1 MPRVRRN
8 GTSLRI
14 RRHLKGDDEGAR
26 EPPRS
31 DEPEVVQLDEAQ
43 LGQLSAVFAAPRW
56 LRDLG
61 LASWLLAGVI
71 LLLVGLIWLVGA
83 TSEITQ
89 PVIAAFVVACVA
101 LPLVRRLARTR
112 IGRAGAAGISLLLLL
127 ALGVLV
133 GVLVI
138 GGVVSQVDDISANAS
153 TAVDKAQGWLEDVG
167 VSSSGAESAGSTA
180 KEDVPQ
186 VISALINGLVTGVGS
201 LTSLALA
208 FSFFLLSLFFLLKDG
223 PSLRA
228 WVEGHA
234 GVPQPVARTITGS
247 VITSFQRYFAGVTIV
262 AAFNG
267 AVVGLGALV
276 LGVPLAGTIAVV
288 TFVCAY
294 IPYVGAFFA
303 GAFAVVIALG
313 SEGTT
318 TAAIMLVIV
327 ILANGALQQIV
338 QPIAYGA
345 TLGLNPLV
353 VLIVTISAGSL
364 FGMIGL
370 VLAAPLTSAA
380 VHIGSHLAAA
390 KAAALRERGDDPP
403 GPEVGEPDPVPG

>member
-1 MPRVRRN
+1 
-8 GTSLRI
+8 LRI
-14 RRHLKGDDEGAR
+14 RKLKDRHEAGSKR
-26 EPPRS
+26 EAHDS
-31 DEPEVVQLDEAQ
+31 DEPAIVQLDEEQ

-61 LASWLLAGVI
+61 FAAWLLVGAI

-83 TSEITQ
+83 TSEISL
-89 PVIAAFVVACVA
+89 PLIAAFVVACVT
-101 LPLVRRLARTR
+101 LPLVRRLARHR
-112 IGRAGAAGISLLLLL
+112 IGRGGAAGIALLLLL
-127 ALGVLV
+127 AIGILV
-133 GVLVI
+133 GLLVI
-138 GGVVSQVDDISANAS
+138 GGITSQADEISADGSSA
-153 TAVDKAQGWLEDVG
+153 ADKIQGWLEDAG
-167 VSSSGAESAGSTA
+167 VDSSGAESANDTTQEGVSQAISTL
-180 KEDVPQ
+180 V
-186 VISALINGLVTGVGS
+186 NGLVTGIGT
-201 LTSLALA
+201 LTSLALGL
-208 FSFFLLSLFFLLKDG
+208 SFFLLSLFFLLKDG
-223 PSLRA
+223 PSLRT
-228 WVEGHA
+228 WVEDHA
-234 GVPQPVARTITGS
+234 GIPKPVARTITGD

-267 AVVGLGALV
+267 IVVGIAALL

-294 IPYVGAFFA
+294 IPYIGAFFA

-318 TAAIMLVIV
+318 TAVIMLIVV

-364 FGMIGL
+364 FGMVGL
-370 VLAAPLTSAA
+370 VLAAPLTSAG
-380 VHIGSHLAAA
+380 VHISHDLARAR
-390 KAAALRERGDDPP
+390 AAALAAESAEE
-403 GPEVGEPDPVPG
+403 PETATGEPEPAPG

>member
-1 MPRVRRN
+1 V
-8 GTSLRI
+8 
-14 RRHLKGDDEGAR
+14 
-26 EPPRS
+26 
-31 DEPEVVQLDEAQ
+31 
-43 LGQLSAVFAAPRW
+43 
-56 LRDLG
+56 
-61 LASWLLAGVI
+61 
-71 LLLVGLIWLVGA
+71 VGA

-89 PVIAAFVVACVA
+89 PVIAAFVVACVT
-101 LPLVRRLARTR
+101 LPLVRKLARHR
-112 IGRAGAAGISLLLLL
+112 VGRAGAAGISLLLLL
-127 ALGVLV
+127 AIGILV

-138 GGVVSQVDDISANAS
+138 GGIISQADDISTNAS
-153 TAVDKAQGWLEDVG
+153 SAADKVQGWLEDAG
-167 VSSSGAESAGSTA
+167 VDSSGAESANSTTQEGVSQA
-180 KEDVPQ
+180 
-186 VISALINGLVTGVGS
+186 ISTLVNGLVTGIGD
-201 LTSLALA
+201 LTSLALGV
-208 FSFFLLSLFFLLKDG
+208 SFFLLSLFFLLKDG

-228 WVEGHA
+228 WVEDHA
-234 GVPQPVARTITGS
+234 GIPRPVARTITGD

-267 AVVGLGALV
+267 VVVGVAALL

-294 IPYVGAFFA
+294 IPYIGAFFA

-318 TAAIMLVIV
+318 DAIIMLVVV

-380 VHIGSHLAAA
+380 VHISADLARARGAALAAEDESA
-390 KAAALRERGDDPP
+390 TATAAEPEPAP
-403 GPEVGEPDPVPG
+403 G

>member
-1 MPRVRRN
+1 MRVRRPKHRED
-8 GTSLRI
+8 G
-14 RRHLKGDDEGAR
+14 GDSVET
-26 EPPRS
+26 
-31 DEPEVVQLDEAQ
+31 EVVELDEEQ

-61 LASWLLAGVI
+61 FAAWLLVGAI
-71 LLLVGLIWLVGA
+71 LLLLGLVWLVGA

-89 PVIAAFVVACVA
+89 PLIAAFVVACVS
-101 LPLVRRLARTR
+101 LPLVRRLARHR
-112 IGRAGAAGISLLLLL
+112 VGRGGAAGICLLLLL
-127 ALGVLV
+127 AIGILV

-138 GGVVSQVDDISANAS
+138 GGIISQADDISASGSSA
-153 TAVDKAQGWLEDVG
+153 ADKIQGWLEDAG
-167 VSSSGAESAGSTA
+167 VDTSGAESASSTA
-180 KEDVPQ
+180 KDDVPQ
-186 VISALINGLVTGVGS
+186 LISTLVNGLVTGIGD
-201 LTSLALA
+201 LTSLALGL
-208 FSFFLLSLFFLLKDG
+208 SFFLLSLFFLLKDG

-234 GVPQPVARTITGS
+234 GLPSPVARTITGD

-267 AVVGLGALV
+267 TLVGLAALI

-294 IPYVGAFFA
+294 IPYIGAFFA
-303 GAFAVVIALG
+303 GAFAVVITLG

-318 TAAIMLVIV
+318 DAIIMLVVV

-353 VLIVTISAGSL
+353 VLIVTISAGAL
-364 FGMIGL
+364 FGMVGL
-370 VLAAPLTSAA
+370 VLAAPLTSAG
-380 VHIGSHLAAA
+380 VHISADLARAR
-390 KAAALRERGDDPP
+390 AAALAEDAAAAAAAATA
-403 GPEVGEPDPVPG
+403 GPEPAPG

>member
-1 MPRVRRN
+1 
-8 GTSLRI
+8 
-14 RRHLKGDDEGAR
+14 
-26 EPPRS
+26 
-31 DEPEVVQLDEAQ
+31 
-43 LGQLSAVFAAPRW
+43 
-56 LRDLG
+56 
-61 LASWLLAGVI
+61 VI
-71 LLLVGLIWLVGA
+71 FLLVGLVWLVGA

-89 PVIAAFVVACVA
+89 PVIAAFVVACVT
-101 LPLVRRLARTR
+101 LPLVRRLARSR

-127 ALGVLV
+127 AVGVLV

-138 GGVVSQVDDISANAS
+138 GGIISQADDVSTSASSA
-153 TAVDKAQGWLEDVG
+153 ADKAQGWLEDVG
-167 VSSSGAESAGSTA
+167 VSPSGAEDASSTA
-180 KEDVPQ
+180 KEDVSQ
-186 VISALINGLVTGVGS
+186 LVSTLVNGLVTGIGS

-208 FSFFLLSLFFLLKDG
+208 ISFFLLSLFFLLKDG

-228 WVEGHA
+228 WVEDHA
-234 GVPQPVARTITGS
+234 GIPPPVARTITGS

-267 AVVGLGALV
+267 IVVGLAALL
-276 LGVPLAGTIAVV
+276 LGVPLAGTIAIV

-294 IPYVGAFFA
+294 IPYIGAFFA

-318 TAAIMLVIV
+318 TAIIMLVVV

-353 VLIVTISAGSL
+353 VLIVTIAAGSL
-364 FGMIGL
+364 FGMVGL

-380 VHIGSHLAAA
+380 VHISSRLAAA
-390 KAAALRERGDDPP
+390 KAAALQEGEGEPP
-403 GPEVGEPDPVPG
+403 GPDFGEPDTVPG

>member
-1 MPRVRRN
+1 VRVRR
-8 GTSLRI
+8 LRQ
-14 RRHLKGDDEGAR
+14 KDDGGSSG
-26 EPPRS
+26 EPQS
-31 DEPEVVQLDEAQ
+31 SEEPEIVQLDEAQ

-61 LASWLLAGVI
+61 LAAWLIVGVI
-71 LLLVGLIWLVGA
+71 VLLVGLIWLVGA

-89 PVIAAFVVACVA
+89 PVIAAFVVACVT
-101 LPLVRRLARTR
+101 LPLVRKLARHR
-112 IGRAGAAGISLLLLL
+112 VGRAGAAGISLLLLL
-127 ALGVLV
+127 AIGILV

-138 GGVVSQVDDISANAS
+138 GGIISQADDISTNAS
-153 TAVDKAQGWLEDVG
+153 SAADKVQGWLEDAG
-167 VSSSGAESAGSTA
+167 VDSSGAESANSTTQEGVSQA
-180 KEDVPQ
+180 
-186 VISALINGLVTGVGS
+186 ISTLVNGLVTGIGD
-201 LTSLALA
+201 LTSLALGV
-208 FSFFLLSLFFLLKDG
+208 SFFLLSLFFLLKDG

-228 WVEGHA
+228 WVEDHA
-234 GVPQPVARTITGS
+234 GIPRPVARTITGD

-267 AVVGLGALV
+267 VVVGVAALL

-294 IPYVGAFFA
+294 IPYIGAFFA

-318 TAAIMLVIV
+318 DAIIMLVVV

-380 VHIGSHLAAA
+380 VHISADLARARGAALAAEDESA
-390 KAAALRERGDDPP
+390 TATAAEPEPAP
-403 GPEVGEPDPVPG
+403 G

>member
-1 MPRVRRN
+1 VRVRR
-8 GTSLRI
+8 LRQ
-14 RRHLKGDDEGAR
+14 KDDGGSSG
-26 EPPRS
+26 EPQS
-31 DEPEVVQLDEAQ
+31 SEEPEIVQLDEAQ

-61 LASWLLAGVI
+61 LAAWLIVGVI
-71 LLLVGLIWLVGA
+71 VLLVGLIWLVGA

-89 PVIAAFVVACVA
+89 PVIAAFVVACVT
-101 LPLVRRLARTR
+101 LPLVRKLARHR
-112 IGRAGAAGISLLLLL
+112 VGRAGAAGISLLLLL
-127 ALGVLV
+127 AIGILV

-138 GGVVSQVDDISANAS
+138 GGIISQADDISTNAS
-153 TAVDKAQGWLEDVG
+153 SAADKVQGWLEDAG
-167 VSSSGAESAGSTA
+167 VDSSGAESANSTTQEGVSQA
-180 KEDVPQ
+180 
-186 VISALINGLVTGVGS
+186 ISTLVNGLVTGIGD
-201 LTSLALA
+201 LTSLALGV
-208 FSFFLLSLFFLLKDG
+208 SFFLLSLFFLLKDG

-228 WVEGHA
+228 WVEDHA
-234 GVPQPVARTITGS
+234 GIPRPVARTITGD

-267 AVVGLGALV
+267 VVVGVAALL

-294 IPYVGAFFA
+294 IPYIGAFFA

-318 TAAIMLVIV
+318 DAIIMLVVV

-380 VHIGSHLAAA
+380 VHISADLARARG
-390 KAAALRERGDDPP
+390 AALAVEDESATATAAEPEPAP
-403 GPEVGEPDPVPG
+403 G

>member
-1 MPRVRRN
+1 MRVRRQ
-8 GTSLRI
+8 
-14 RRHLKGDDEGAR
+14 KGKDEGGSSGER
-26 EPPRS
+26 PGG

-61 LASWLLAGVI
+61 LAAWLLVGVL
-71 LLLVGLIWLVGA
+71 LLLVGLIWLLGA
-83 TSEITQ
+83 TSQITQ
-89 PVIAAFVVACVA
+89 PVTAAFVVACVM
-101 LPLVRRLARTR
+101 LPLVRWLAHHRV
-112 IGRAGAAGISLLLLL
+112 GRAGAAGISLLLLL
-127 ALGVLV
+127 TIGVV
-133 GVLVI
+133 IGVLVI
-138 GGVVSQVDDISANAS
+138 GGIVSQADDISANAS
-153 TAVDKAQGWLEDVG
+153 SAADEVQGWLEDAG
-167 VSSSGAESAGSTA
+167 VSSSGAESTSSTA

-186 VISALINGLVTGVGS
+186 VISTLVYGLATGIGD
-201 LTSLALA
+201 LTSLALGL
-208 FSFFLLSLFFLLKDG
+208 SFFLLSLFFLLKDG

-228 WVEGHA
+228 WAEGHA
-234 GVPQPVARTITGS
+234 GVPQPVARTITRD

-267 AVVGLGALV
+267 AVVGIAALL

-288 TFVCAY
+288 TFICAY
-294 IPYVGAFFA
+294 IPYIGAFFA

-318 TAAIMLVIV
+318 TALVMLVVV

-353 VLIVTISAGSL
+353 VLIVTIGAGSL
-364 FGMIGL
+364 FGMLGL
-370 VLAAPLTSAA
+370 VLAAPLTSAM
-380 VHIGSHLAAA
+380 VHISADLAAA
-390 KAAALRERGDDPP
+390 RSAAEPASEDEPP
-403 GPEVGEPDPVPG
+403 RPDIGQPDPVPG

>member
-1 MPRVRRN
+1 VRVRR
-8 GTSLRI
+8 LRQ
-14 RRHLKGDDEGAR
+14 KDDGGSSG
-26 EPPRS
+26 EPQS
-31 DEPEVVQLDEAQ
+31 SEEPEIVQLDEAQ

-61 LASWLLAGVI
+61 LAAWLIVGVI
-71 LLLVGLIWLVGA
+71 VLLVGLIWLVGA

-89 PVIAAFVVACVA
+89 PVIAAFVVACVT
-101 LPLVRRLARTR
+101 LPLVRKLARHR
-112 IGRAGAAGISLLLLL
+112 VGRAGAAGISLLLLL
-127 ALGVLV
+127 AIGILV

-138 GGVVSQVDDISANAS
+138 GGIISQADDISTNAS
-153 TAVDKAQGWLEDVG
+153 SAADKVQGWLEDAG
-167 VSSSGAESAGSTA
+167 VDSAGAESASSTA

-186 VISALINGLVTGVGS
+186 LISMLVNGLVTGIGD
-201 LTSLALA
+201 LTSLALGL
-208 FSFFLLSLFFLLKDG
+208 SFFLLSLFFLLKDG

-234 GVPQPVARTITGS
+234 GIPRPVAKTITGD

-267 AVVGLGALV
+267 VVVGVAALL

-294 IPYVGAFFA
+294 IPYIGAFFA

-318 TAAIMLVIV
+318 DAIIMLVVV

-380 VHIGSHLAAA
+380 VHISADLARARGAALAAEDESA
-390 KAAALRERGDDPP
+390 TATAAEPEPAP
-403 GPEVGEPDPVPG
+403 G